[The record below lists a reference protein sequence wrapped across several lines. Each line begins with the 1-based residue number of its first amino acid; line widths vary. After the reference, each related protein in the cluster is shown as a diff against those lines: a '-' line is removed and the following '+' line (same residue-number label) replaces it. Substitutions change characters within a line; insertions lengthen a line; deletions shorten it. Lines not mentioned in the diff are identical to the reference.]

1 MTLPVEVSMK
11 QAGLS
16 CGLGLLAS
24 TADWVNAI
32 ELITTKSAV
41 KNAMGKKNCRTLLRR
56 KGDFMRLE
64 LDEWLEIKRGLG
76 SQFKDRLANLI

>member
-56 KGDFMRLE
+56 KGNFMRLE
-64 LDEWLEIKRGLG
+64 WDEWLGIKKDLG
-76 SQFKDRLANLI
+76 NPFKNR